1 MVFGCFAQS
10 MKRLKKK
17 PPVDAFASKAKH
29 TRQPSVASPKKTK
42 A

>member
-1 MVFGCFAQS
+1 
-10 MKRLKKK
+10 MKRLKKQ

-29 TRQPSVASPKKTK
+29 THLQSEASAKKTK